1 MASASISDH
10 TKRLVVVAITTV
22 AIACGGGSSS
32 PTSPSPTSASPTS
45 PSAALFTGSWS
56 GSYGL
61 STGGPQT
68 PMTITLT
75 QSGSTVTGTGIITC
89 DGCGPGRL
97 IVRGTAS
104 GQVATVT
111 MTADGATTPSTTA
124 RTLTLNGN
132 TMSIQWVAVTGV
144 VTGTLTA
151 GTPPGP
157 APSPSP
163 TPPPSG
169 TTPYDGIYDFSV
181 DALTSPTT
189 IRTQIIPAF
198 VVIRNGVISSTD
210 GTMSG
215 RVYDFDVVEFT
226 WFCNLRGNT
235 VADYRGKL
243 NISGQTGSNQGNGM
257 YTCRDRSDTPTG
269 VTWRFRQVGR

>member
-1 MASASISDH
+1 VASGSISDH

-32 PTSPSPTSASPTS
+32 PTSPS
-45 PSAALFTGSWS
+45 AALFTGSWS

-61 STGGPQT
+61 SVGGPQT

-75 QSGSTVTGTGIITC
+75 QSGSTVTGTSIITC
-89 DGCGPGRL
+89 NGCGPGRS

-111 MTADGATTPSTTA
+111 MTPDGATTPSTLG
-124 RTLTLNGN
+124 RTLTINAN
-132 TMSIQWVAVTGV
+132 TMSIQWVGASGV

-163 TPPPSG
+163 TPPPSAD
-169 TTPYDGIYDFSV
+169 TKYDGIYDFSV
-181 DALTSPTT
+181 DAPRGGGV
-189 IRTQIIPAF
+189 IQTQVIPAY
-198 VVIRNGVISSTD
+198 VTIRNGVISASD
-210 GTMSG
+210 GVISDGQIDRFNAIT
-215 RVYDFDVVEFT
+215 FT
-226 WFCNLRGNT
+226 WVCLSSGSSRADFRGHMNPS
-235 VADYRGKL
+235 AL
-243 NISGQTGSNQGNGM
+243 TGSNFGEGT
-257 YTCRDRSDTPTG
+257 YTCRQPVDLPTG
-269 VTWRFRQVGR
+269 VTWRLRQVGR